1 MHPSLRLAGISV
13 LPASIRKT
21 ATSAARGSLED
32 LEKLRSM
39 IADGSGSAALLAVFY
54 IHLNPAGIP
63 PADGPEADFS
73 NGNDVVKRAWVSLL
87 SIYALADISVDAF
100 LDLWPNLWK
109 WVHFFQI
116 NCDDL
121 EGGICLPFISF
132 LGGIPLSDEAIQI
145 ILATPKTVYVITRG
159 WRCRVK
165 DDDPDLSH
173 GYPAIARL
181 LLANPG
187 SLMTTTIQEV
197 VDGAGGTH
205 TDLASLIVS
214 HVDAILPGH
223 TDFMIPEQLYLLF
236 DIVKFITTV
245 DDSIEGRT
253 FSHYR
258 QALGA
263 FGVTLLPHGIT
274 RALTNV
280 AYGLIHQNEMQG
292 IEPLLRNCMIFLIRI
307 LGDSRGYMFVGE
319 AFEAGLLVTIASC
332 AAFGLENPSSRILLE
347 QILPMSM
354 VYYYD
359 VQCLEPALLQAD
371 PITHCEPFQAC
382 KLVDTWR
389 TFTALARERI
399 ALVHSVASP
408 QRRRACD
415 NVKCGHILE
424 KTDFQRCSRCLSF
437 YYCSRECQRIDWRA
451 GDHRKVCVPGRSF
464 HLGGGVAQDLR
475 VRERSFMRAILAHDY
490 ETQKWTTVYPQQVA
504 FMAANPGVPYFTLF
518 DYRDGRV
525 KIVVHAT
532 SAPHGGAADWDA
544 FAGAACWDE
553 SIASS
558 LEWHNDIARASNSGG
573 KLQLHV
579 MAIAKG
585 ARTRY
590 IVVPLRTN
598 DAQMHGILVQIGNLS
613 PRPRDIPELVRG
625 AKLSGVQDL
634 ESIY

>member
-1 MHPSLRLAGISV
+1 
-13 LPASIRKT
+13 
-21 ATSAARGSLED
+21 
-32 LEKLRSM
+32 M
-39 IADGSGSAALLAVFY
+39 IEDGSGSSALLAVFY
-54 IHLNPAGIP
+54 IHLNPARIP
-63 PADGPEADFS
+63 PADADFS
-73 NGNDVVKRAWVSLL
+73 NGNDVVGRAWVSLL
-87 SIYALADISVDAF
+87 SIYRLADISVEAF

-109 WVHFFQI
+109 WAHFFQM
-116 NCDDL
+116 NCDRIFTEEQDDL
-121 EGGICLPFISF
+121 EGGICLSFISF
-132 LGGIPLSDEAIQI
+132 LGRLPLSDAAIEM
-145 ILATPKTVYVITRG
+145 ILATPKAVYAIARA

-165 DDDPDLSH
+165 DDDPDLSD

-181 LLANPG
+181 LLENTG

-214 HVDAILPGH
+214 HIDAILPGH
-223 TDFMIPEQLYLLF
+223 TDFMTAKQLYLLF
-236 DIVKFITTV
+236 NIVDFITTV
-245 DDSIEGRT
+245 DDSMGGRT
-253 FSHYR
+253 FSLYR

-263 FGVTLLPHGIT
+263 FGVTLLPYGIT

-292 IEPLLRNCMIFLIRI
+292 IDTLLRKSLILLIRI
-307 LGDSRGYMFVGE
+307 LEDSRGYMFVRE

-332 AAFGLENPSSRILLE
+332 AALGLENASSRILLE

-359 VQCLEPALLQAD
+359 VQCLEPAFLQAD
-371 PITHCEPFQAC
+371 PIIHCGPFQAC
-382 KLVDTWR
+382 QLVDTWR
-389 TFTALARERI
+389 TFTTLARERI
-399 ALVHSVASP
+399 ALVHSVAAS

-451 GDHRKVCVPGRSF
+451 GDHRKVCVPGHSF
-464 HLGGGVAQDLR
+464 HLGEGVVQDLR
-475 VRERSFMRAILAHDY
+475 VRERSFMRAVLAHDY
-490 ETQKWTTVYPQQVA
+490 ETQKWTTVYPQRVA

-518 DYRDGRV
+518 DYRHGKV
-525 KIVVHAT
+525 NISVHAT
-532 SAPHGGAADWDA
+532 SAPHGGAPDWDP

-553 SIASS
+553 GIASS
-558 LEWHNDIARASNSGG
+558 LEWRNDIARASNSGG

-579 MAIAKG
+579 MAIARG

-590 IVVPLRTN
+590 IVAPLRTN
-598 DAQMHGILVQIGNLS
+598 NAQIHGILAQIAGLS
-613 PRPRDIPELVRG
+613 PRSRDIPELLRG
-625 AKLSGVQDL
+625 VELSGVQDS
-634 ESIY
+634 ESVEIY